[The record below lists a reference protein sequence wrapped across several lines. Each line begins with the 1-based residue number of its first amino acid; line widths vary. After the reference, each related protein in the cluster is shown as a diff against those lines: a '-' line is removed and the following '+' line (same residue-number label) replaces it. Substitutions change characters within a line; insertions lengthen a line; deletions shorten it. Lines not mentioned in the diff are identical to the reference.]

1 MILLEEFQAG
11 HLEQGVGYKYFVP
24 SNIYDEWSW
33 KTASVNT
40 LLEAAAIKLGELNSF
55 ARLVPNIALFI
66 RLHVTKEAVISSRI
80 EGTKTQLDEGLAG
93 GKQLHYG
100 NERGY
105 REPKRATYFLST
117 DKKHSPITV
126 KQRTRRT

>member
-80 EGTKTQLDEGLAG
+80 EGTKTQI
-93 GKQLHYG
+93 
-100 NERGY
+100 NEALLPETEINPERRDDW
-105 REPKRATYFLST
+105 REVK
-117 DKKHSPITV
+117 ITLR
-126 KQRTRRT
+126 Q